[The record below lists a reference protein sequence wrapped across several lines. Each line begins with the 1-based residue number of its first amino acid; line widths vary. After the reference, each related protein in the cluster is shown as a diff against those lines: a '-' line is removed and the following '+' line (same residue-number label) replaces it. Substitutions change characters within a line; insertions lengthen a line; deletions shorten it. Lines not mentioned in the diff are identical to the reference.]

1 MYLICYGTRPELIKL
16 IPLINKFK
24 EKNKKFLTLFSGQHQ
39 DLIKDFYNLVE
50 KPNIILEN
58 VMERGQNLDSLVSKI
73 LLKMSFVFE
82 NNNIDDVIIQ
92 GDTSSSFAIALS
104 SFHHKKNIIHVEAGL
119 RTFNKYSPFPE
130 EMNRVMISNLANIH
144 LCPTSIA
151 LENLK
156 KENIINNVYNVGN
169 TIVDMFDFVSRNK
182 TMNEK
187 IKNLISEQNDYIL
200 VTLHRRENR
209 GEKME
214 NMWFQLN
221 KLSEKYNIIY
231 ITHPSL
237 PDAKK
242 KLKVKLIDP
251 VDYVSMVHLILNCK
265 GMITDSGGLQEEAVC
280 AGKKVLICRDTT
292 ERPETISSGYGK
304 LVDTKIIDNFLFL
317 FDNID
322 DKNENPYG
330 ENVCDKIINLL

>member
-1 MYLICYGTRPELIKL
+1 MK
-16 IPLINKFK
+16 
-24 EKNKKFLTLFSGQHQ
+24 
-39 DLIKDFYNLVE
+39 
-50 KPNIILEN
+50 IIFI
-58 VMERGQNLDSLVSKI
+58 DS
-73 LLKMSFVFE
+73 
-82 NNNIDDVIIQ
+82 VIIQ
-92 GDTSSSFAIALS
+92 GDTSTSFAIALS

-119 RTFNKYSPFPE
+119 RTFDKYSPFPE
-130 EMNRVMISNLANIH
+130 EINRVMISRLANVH

-156 KENIINNVYNVGN
+156 KENIIDNIYNVGN

-182 TMNEK
+182 TMNER
-187 IKNLISEQNDYIL
+187 IKNIISEQNDYIL

-209 GEKME
+209 GKKME

-221 KLSEKYNIIY
+221 ELSEKYNIIY

-237 PDAKK
+237 PDAKN

-280 AGKKVLICRDTT
+280 AGKKVLVCRDTT
-292 ERPETISSGYGK
+292 ERPETIENGYGK
-304 LVDTKIIDNFLFL
+304 LVNDNIINNINFLFEKCAEKI
-317 FDNID
+317 N
-322 DKNENPYG
+322 NPYG
-330 ENVCDKIINLL
+330 KDVCDKIASLINLSTKK